1 MWAVVK
7 SYRLRRRERSTPWDQ
22 RVLVSMIYRKTVG
35 SVPWKPKEK
44 KRFKEKCFS
53 TSVSAIG

>member
-44 KRFKEKCFS
+44 SVLKRN
-53 TSVSAIG
+53 VSQHQFLPIG